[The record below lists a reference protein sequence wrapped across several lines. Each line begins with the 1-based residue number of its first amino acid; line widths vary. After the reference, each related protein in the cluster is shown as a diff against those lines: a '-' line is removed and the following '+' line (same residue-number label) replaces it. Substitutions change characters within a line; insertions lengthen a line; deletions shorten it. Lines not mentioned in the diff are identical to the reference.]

1 MNFLYLTIATSLF
14 YFSLTYV
21 GSYTNITTIDLIVII
36 SLIILVS
43 IIQYYIIKKNIFIIL
58 NERLTYALFIFFN
71 IYAVNLVFNESFI
84 KQPFKIELI
93 LIFFGILL
101 LFALISM
108 FNELKKYQSYIISFL
123 FLSSLFFFYKP
134 YITQKLIDTSDIK
147 YSNELS
153 VYPIT
158 FKEKPNVYIIGIDAL
173 VPNILLEKHMSLEST
188 DLHEFLN
195 REFMTYKNVFSGGDR
210 TIPSYLSMLSLTP
223 DYWNSFDESKDSC
236 LFCATPM
243 NRNNL
248 FNGLTPSPLIMIF
261 KSNGYE
267 STTAH
272 EWPHFGPTKGPYI
285 DNYLLRTGQDSK
297 RISHSV
303 CNLTTSRSDFVG
315 FFGYCTLRNRLK
327 FLKNYST
334 KKLYYKGF
342 EFNLAWDLQNIEEV
356 ATKNSPQLY
365 IGHVLSTRHTSYE
378 FDITNKE
385 MFSDFKTEY
394 VTKANE
400 TALLMK
406 IVLDHIKK
414 NDKNALIY
422 VWGDHGPV
430 LSQHLSWDNRYNE
443 KSTHPLIQSPKF
455 FIQDRLGTFGGVY
468 HNGSVCNLGDFQTQR
483 IFNTP
488 QHIIK
493 DILYCLS
500 DAKSREI
507 NKDYFK
513 NFTRTK
519 TFPYPRRDQNRPIL
533 SDVIDFRD
541 YLYE

>member
-1 MNFLYLTIATSLF
+1 
-14 YFSLTYV
+14 
-21 GSYTNITTIDLIVII
+21 
-36 SLIILVS
+36 
-43 IIQYYIIKKNIFIIL
+43 
-58 NERLTYALFIFFN
+58 
-71 IYAVNLVFNESFI
+71 
-84 KQPFKIELI
+84 
-93 LIFFGILL
+93 
-101 LFALISM
+101 
-108 FNELKKYQSYIISFL
+108 
-123 FLSSLFFFYKP
+123 
-134 YITQKLIDTSDIK
+134 
-147 YSNELS
+147 
-153 VYPIT
+153 
-158 FKEKPNVYIIGIDAL
+158 
-173 VPNILLEKHMSLEST
+173 
-188 DLHEFLN
+188 
-195 REFMTYKNVFSGGDR
+195 
-210 TIPSYLSMLSLTP
+210 
-223 DYWNSFDESKDSC
+223 
-236 LFCATPM
+236 
-243 NRNNL
+243 
-248 FNGLTPSPLIMIF
+248 
-261 KSNGYE
+261 
-267 STTAH
+267 
-272 EWPHFGPTKGPYI
+272 
-285 DNYLLRTGQDSK
+285 
-297 RISHSV
+297 
-303 CNLTTSRSDFVG
+303 LTTSRSDFVG

-365 IGHVLSTRHTSYE
+365 IGHILSTRHTSYE

-400 TALLMK
+400 TATLMK
-406 IVLDHIKK
+406 IVLDNIKK